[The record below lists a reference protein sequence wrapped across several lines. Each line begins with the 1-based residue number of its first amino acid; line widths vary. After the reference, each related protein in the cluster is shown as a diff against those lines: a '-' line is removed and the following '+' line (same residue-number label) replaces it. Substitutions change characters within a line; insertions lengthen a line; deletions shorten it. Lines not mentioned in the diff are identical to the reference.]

1 MIIPNQGTIYPPKAV
16 IKLFCELK
24 KTLIFW
30 EGVDLRVHDPPPRGG
45 KVYLGGPQGKKRKYK
60 RRYIAL
66 YRISQGSHIT
76 GVDKNF
82 F

>member
-1 MIIPNQGTIYPPKAV
+1 MNKSATVPCARERDFGQKAV
-16 IKLFCELK
+16 P
-24 KTLIFW
+24 
-30 EGVDLRVHDPPPRGG
+30 GGGGRVDLGVARRAT
-45 KVYLGGPQGKKRKYK
+45 RKNGVF
-60 RRYIAL
+60 IDVFFFFHMTL